1 MGASGDSRSEPVTRI
16 SAEDRRESVIRA
28 AIAEF
33 ARCGYHGTSTAT
45 IAQRVG
51 VSQPYLFRLFPKKK
65 AIFLAAVQ
73 RCMDDTVRTFQEA
86 AEGLDGEEALH
97 AMARAYTT
105 ILTDRPELLLLQMQM
120 YLTVAAAE
128 QAGDHEFGEAVR
140 SGWMRLWDT
149 VHLSLGAD
157 TDETTRFLAH
167 GMLINCL
174 VTMGFA
180 ADSRVWE
187 GADPAAW
194 RTDRPEK

>member
-1 MGASGDSRSEPVTRI
+1 MTRT

-33 ARCGYHGTSTAT
+33 ARCGYHGTSTTT

-51 VSQPYLFRLFPKKK
+51 VSQPYLFRLFPRKK

-73 RCMDDTVRTFQEA
+73 RCMDDTVRIFQEA
-86 AEGLDGEEALH
+86 AEGLAGEEALH
-97 AMARAYTT
+97 AMAHAYTT
-105 ILTDRPELLLLQMQM
+105 ILTDRSELLLLQMQM

-128 QAGDHEFGEAVR
+128 QAGDREFGEAVR

-180 ADSRVWE
+180 SGSRVWE

-194 RTDRPEK
+194 RADRPQM